1 MLGVGLAAVVG
12 LVMAVFFSPEIANS
26 VKRRRRRQ
34 ARRRDRDGFD

>member
-1 MLGVGLAAVVG
+1 MLGVGPTAVVG